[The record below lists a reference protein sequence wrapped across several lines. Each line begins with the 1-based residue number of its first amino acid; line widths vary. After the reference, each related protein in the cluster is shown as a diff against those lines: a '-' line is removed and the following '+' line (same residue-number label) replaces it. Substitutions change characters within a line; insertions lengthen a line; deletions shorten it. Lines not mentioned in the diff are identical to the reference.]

1 VGKPVLSDITGPTG
15 ISNTQSATYQA
26 IYNSLANPSSFQWIL
41 NPLRNSSAISEN
53 QYFDIGFGAT
63 GTYQVV
69 CRATNACGQG
79 EYFVIDVNVDNSY
92 SSYSSAYPNPVS
104 GILNID
110 VNRETESLQ
119 KKSVASAGCEFSL
132 DIRLY
137 DSRGNLQR
145 QATSKGEKVVF
156 NISNL
161 PNGLYIL
168 HVYDGA
174 QDQEN
179 PETHK
184 IIVKH

>member
-41 NPLRNSSAISEN
+41 SPLGNASAIPEN
-53 QYFDIGFGAT
+53 QYFDVGIGTPGS
-63 GTYQVV
+63 YQVV

-79 EYFVIDVNVDNSY
+79 EYFVIDVNVYHSY
-92 SSYSSAYPNPVS
+92 GNYSSAYPNPVS

-110 VNRETESLQ
+110 VNRETEALQ
-119 KKSVASAGCEFSL
+119 KKSVASAGCEFAL

-156 NISNL
+156 NVSNL

-168 HVYDGA
+168 HVYDGI
-174 QDQEN
+174 QEN
-179 PETHK
+179 PEIHK